1 MTDSFNRAIG
11 RRLLRAA
18 IRSMTGRILGQPT
31 TDGNWA
37 IMSTDVTADQ
47 RAWAKSGLTALTLAP
62 PADNPHAA
70 PASFISTLRRPLR
83 VTSDEMSL
91 ACRYARALRIVRLLL
106 SFAAF
111 VGRRCKCC
119 NGHAPAPR
127 HERSIQWSGF
137 MQSPATWP
145 LLQPKTHRL
154 TYQEYPV
161 TIRLA
166 CASTFTVLGLTCS
179 SMAAARAVVYMPA
192 PAIYAPPVKPLP
204 MHTTIVVPAPTNHAV
219 TTARASPAR
228 SRPQQCRAKAGG
240 RVQAHRFRI

>member
-111 VGRRCKCC
+111 VFCFRRPALQMLQRPRA
-119 NGHAPAPR
+119 GAAPR
-127 HERSIQWSGF
+127 ALNPMVRLHAKPGHLAASSTEDAPSYVSGVPSDYPSCLRFYFYGFRTHLLIDGGRPRGGLYARSGDLRAARQAAAHAHHHRRARADEPCSNDRPSVTCS
-137 MQSPATWP
+137 QPAT
-145 LLQPKTHRL
+145 
-154 TYQEYPV
+154 
-161 TIRLA
+161 
-166 CASTFTVLGLTCS
+166 TVP
-179 SMAAARAVVYMPA
+179 R
-192 PAIYAPPVKPLP
+192 
-204 MHTTIVVPAPTNHAV
+204 
-219 TTARASPAR
+219 
-228 SRPQQCRAKAGG
+228 
-240 RVQAHRFRI
+240 